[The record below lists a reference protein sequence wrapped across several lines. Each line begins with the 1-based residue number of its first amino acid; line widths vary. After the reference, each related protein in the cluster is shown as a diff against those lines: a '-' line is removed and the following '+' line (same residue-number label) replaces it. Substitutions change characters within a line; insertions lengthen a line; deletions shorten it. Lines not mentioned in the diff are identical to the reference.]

1 MKDWTTDS
9 RRSVARVAELENLGV
24 SIELGNQRV
33 ARIRERFPDVNVVVE
48 LDLAVVPEAF
58 AGVDAFVGRGTHVE
72 LLSDAPRLRW
82 VQTLTAGADSV
93 SFPDLLARGIV
104 MTNGSGIHAPNVA
117 EHLLGLMLTF
127 ARALPDLMRAQ
138 QRHEWLNGVR
148 QFELLGQT
156 LCVVGLGD
164 IGLALAERASA
175 IGMRVTGVRRRDLP
189 VPSFIDSVS
198 GLDDMQPLL
207 VEADHIALC
216 LPLTPRTDGLFDA
229 ARLASLKPSAYLYN
243 IGRGELIDQDALIDA
258 LRSGRLAGAGLD
270 VTTPEPLP
278 ADNPLWDLDN
288 VLITSHTSG
297 RSPTRLDRFVDLLLD
312 NMARYQA
319 DEPLRNVVD
328 PVEGY

>member
-1 MKDWTTDS
+1 M
-9 RRSVARVAELENLGV
+9 AELENLGI
-24 SIELGNQRV
+24 SIEIGERRV
-33 ARIRERFPDVNVVVE
+33 ARIREQFPDVNVLVE
-48 LDLAVVPEAF
+48 LDLTAVPTTLANVN
-58 AGVDAFVGRGTHVE
+58 AFVGRGTHVR
-72 LLSDAPRLRW
+72 LLANASRLRW

-93 SFPDLLARGIV
+93 SFEDLEARGIV

-127 ARALPDLMRAQ
+127 ARSLPVLMRAQ
-138 QRHEWLNGVR
+138 QRHEWLESVR

-164 IGLALAERASA
+164 IGLALAERAA
-175 IGMRVTGVRRRDLP
+175 GIGMRVTGVRRRDIP
-189 VPSFIDSVS
+189 VPPYISRVA
-198 GLDDMQPLL
+198 GLEDMQPLL

-229 ARLASLKPSAYLYN
+229 ARLATLKPSAYIYN
-243 IGRGELIDQDALIDA
+243 IGRGELIDQDAVIDA

-278 ADNPLWDLDN
+278 PESPLWDLEN
-288 VLITSHTSG
+288 VLITSHSSG
-297 RSPTRLDRFVDLLLD
+297 RSPTRLDRFIDLLLD
-312 NMARYQA
+312 NMTRFQV